1 MTIEKEF
8 LALKQ
13 IVNFITKKY
22 NLPQHTKQYVVIET
36 IKSYANNPANGLAF
50 YLNQYLMAVRVP
62 STPSLNLKDDVMKAI
77 NKYQPNNIYTT
88 FINFLKRLG
97 VWKQY
102 VQALKTK
109 KYLNPNKTFC
119 SCGMYNI
126 IDTSLWW
133 SKTQEGFDFWH
144 TIDEKWRQV
153 CNSKTPS
160 QTYRNKLKELIGK
173 YTQYTIEPSEL

>member
-8 LALKQ
+8 LTLKQ

-50 YLNQYLMAVRVP
+50 YLNLYLMAIRVP
-62 STPSLNLKDDVMKAI
+62 STPSLDLKGDIMKAI

-88 FINFLKRLG
+88 FINFLKRKG
-97 VWKQY
+97 IWTQY

-109 KYLNPNKTFC
+109 KYLNPNNAFC
-119 SCGMYNI
+119 SCSMYTI
-126 IDTSLWW
+126 IDSSLWW
-133 SKTQEGFDFWH
+133 TRTKEGYDFWH
-144 TIDEKWRQV
+144 TIDEQWRRV
-153 CNSKTPS
+153 YSSKRPS
-160 QTYRNKLKELIGK
+160 QTYTNKLKKLIGE
-173 YTQYTIEPSEL
+173 YTLYTIQPSE